1 MDWTQRDYAGRMT
14 CPDIG
19 RRGRNLASCLPQE
32 VGFLVSESNTLDFCH
47 PAPFLFSQTYSN
59 TNKQSKMHLRA
70 PHTFL
75 HLLSLLALAGPA
87 FSQDH
92 GEEAATEMG
101 PVAFM
106 WPPDREWGA
115 AQDNRAPCGSSQG
128 VVNRTDFPLGV
139 LRPFD

>member
-1 MDWTQRDYAGRMT
+1 MQLG
-14 CPDIG
+14 
-19 RRGRNLASCLPQE
+19 AS
-32 VGFLVSESNTLDFCH
+32 
-47 PAPFLFSQTYSN
+47 
-59 TNKQSKMHLRA
+59 
-70 PHTFL
+70 HTFL
-75 HLLSLLALAGPA
+75 SLLSLLILSAPT

-128 VVNRTDFPLGV
+128 VVNRTDFPLGAS
-139 LRPFD
+139 RSSTSQHARHF